1 MAVPELEPPGA
12 NVASSKRSILHHLC
26 FTLAKDQ
33 YTAARRDH
41 YEALAYTVRDR
52 SSGHGSGPSSATTID
67 AKRVYYLS
75 LEFLLG
81 RLLPDVLINL
91 GLMRRAV
98 GPCANWAWTWMN

>member
-1 MAVPELEPPGA
+1 MELQVTDMAVPELEPPGA
-12 NVASSKRSILHHLC
+12 DVASLKRSFLHHLC

-33 YTAARRDH
+33 YTATRRDH

-52 SSGHGSGPSSATTID
+52 LIWPWLRTQRRYYDSD

-81 RLLPDVLINL
+81 RLLP
-91 GLMRRAV
+91 R
-98 GPCANWAWTWMN
+98 CADQPGDR